1 MLAAKVGLTNISE
14 IHLWRTCNWDGSIH
28 FAANRSHLFRFGNPS
43 SPSEMPH
50 CKPAPSNKRK
60 DGDASER
67 GGVAHMKLRSPTT
80 ITESQTNS
88 ISTAPT
94 IAPTSPAFWSG
105 PYQPMGI
112 FTLRGVKNLRWSEQR
127 RAGWGR
133 LVCRLLCGNVGR
145 LFR

>member
-67 GGVAHMKLRSPTT
+67 GSAYETT
-80 ITESQTNS
+80 LSDYDQQI
-88 ISTAPT
+88 PT

-105 PYQPMGI
+105 SYQPMACPRYVATNAPTMPRI
-112 FTLRGVKNLRWSEQR
+112 VVSMKP
-127 RAGWGR
+127 WGS
-133 LVCRLLCGNVGR
+133 LSPV
-145 LFR
+145 